1 MIAIRINPLK
11 FRYNRIFKITKTK
24 EVLMNLIPN
33 LKILKIEI
41 CVSLACFLAFVILRI
56 INNLTLQL
64 YDTTGISAVF
74 GIIQLICAL
83 VILIVP
89 FHIIFALHKISQST
103 TLFKRYILLFVISV
117 DYALG
122 CVFLKPMFSL
132 LAGFDAL
139 PIGLVMSLVGFIGCV
154 YFAQKLLKE
163 IAFICN
169 ENLFVWAF
177 YVYVV
182 AMIFNFLLSILPYF
196 VIMTNIDI
204 ALNAIGVVLILALL
218 SMATL
223 AVLLFIATIRTKAIG
238 ISNTAR
244 IEVADL

>member
-1 MIAIRINPLK
+1 MK
-11 FRYNRIFKITKTK
+11 
-24 EVLMNLIPN
+24 LIPN

-83 VILIVP
+83 VVLIVP
-89 FHIIFALHKISQST
+89 FHIVFALHRISQST
-103 TLFKRYILLFVISV
+103 TLFKRYVLLFVMSIVYSIG
-117 DYALG
+117 L
-122 CVFLKPMFSL
+122 VFVNPMFSL
-132 LAGFDAL
+132 LAGFNML
-139 PIGLVMSLVGFIGCV
+139 NIGLVMSLVGFVGCV
-154 YFAQKLLKE
+154 YFARKLLKE

-169 ENLFVWAF
+169 EKLFAWAF

-182 AMIFNFLLSILPYF
+182 AMIFNFLLPILLRF
-196 VIMTNIDI
+196 DI
-204 ALNAIGVVLILALL
+204 AITIENALKLIAIILLLNAMIMVA
-218 SMATL
+218 L
-223 AVLLFIATIRTKAIG
+223 AVLLFIATIRIKAIS

-244 IEVADL
+244 ISAVDS

>member
-1 MIAIRINPLK
+1 MK
-11 FRYNRIFKITKTK
+11 
-24 EVLMNLIPN
+24 LIPN

-83 VILIVP
+83 VVLIVP
-89 FHIIFALHKISQST
+89 FHIVFALHRISQST
-103 TLFKRYILLFVISV
+103 TLFKRYVLLFVMSIVYSIG
-117 DYALG
+117 L
-122 CVFLKPMFSL
+122 VFVNPMFSL
-132 LAGFDAL
+132 LAGFNTL
-139 PIGLVMSLVGFIGCV
+139 NIGLVMSLVGFVGCV
-154 YFAQKLLKE
+154 YFARKLLKE

-169 ENLFVWAF
+169 EKLFAWAF

-182 AMIFNFLLSILPYF
+182 AMIFNFLLPILLRF
-196 VIMTNIDI
+196 DI
-204 ALNAIGVVLILALL
+204 AITIENALKLIAIILLLNAMIMVA
-218 SMATL
+218 L
-223 AVLLFIATIRTKAIG
+223 AVLLFIATIRTKAIS

-244 IEVADL
+244 ISAVDS